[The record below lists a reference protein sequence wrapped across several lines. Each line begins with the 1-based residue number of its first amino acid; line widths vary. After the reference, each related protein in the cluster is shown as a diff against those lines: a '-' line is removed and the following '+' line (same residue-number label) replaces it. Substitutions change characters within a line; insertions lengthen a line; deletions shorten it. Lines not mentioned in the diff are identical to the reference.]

1 MSDSTANDRRIIV
14 HQLYAACAL
23 ILGGAAL
30 GLAGIKLADATV
42 GATLGTA
49 VIGAGA
55 ALLPSGA
62 AAGAAARA
70 FPGSLPPAPVAVPVT
85 VPAGGGTAA
94 PVDTAAL
101 LADEEPDYG
110 GHDGNGNGNGTLV
123 IGTGRSVD
131 GDV

>member
-1 MSDSTANDRRIIV
+1 MPTDTPTDANAVDRRIII

-23 ILGGAAL
+23 IIAGAAL
-30 GLAGIKLADATV
+30 GLAGVKLADATL

-70 FPGSLPPAPVAVPVT
+70 FPQGAIAPPAVAAT
-85 VPAGGGTAA
+85 GAGAGISS
-94 PVDTAAL
+94 VDTDAL
-101 LADEEPDYG
+101 LAEEEPDYG
-110 GHDGNGNGNGTLV
+110 VHDANGAGSGLV
-123 IGTGRSVD
+123 GTGRS
-131 GDV
+131 